1 MSGISVANAEARAS
15 DEVKSCSVAG
25 EKQRV
30 GGIEQTES
38 PAATP
43 TSPNHQQAEDSLAR
57 KNRKDAR
64 ASKAHERGRAVDNP
78 SGIESARPW
87 TSLREFLNR
96 LRAVDERM
104 NDFREYIKTQRDEGK
119 PLYQWAK
126 YDGYSALSA
135 AVFKLDKATVIIKGM
150 RLPLEGASTIFSQ
163 ATDLSTSVSQHAAYA
178 LGVMNEKTE
187 LYLEEMG
194 TSTLSEEA
202 KARANQLITEELKKL
217 MEHSTHATER
227 VWVATD
233 VLRKSA
239 HKSAHSRTW
248 AWSVAGTIM
257 TATIAAV
264 VGIITAHVYGPAG
277 LDLVPM
283 SGAGSVIYNE
293 VLALVQ
299 RTYAVT
305 NLTGEFYSIKLEDI
319 DQRYKDLA
327 VLSESHGLRI
337 DNLVDALGPPNE
349 NGVYYPS
356 NPKIQT
362 EPCSDTKSD
371 AYKDLDGTAQQ
382 MLRLQHDLEQMRKN
396 MNRMD
401 IRLTRSIEKMLK
413 D

>member
-1 MSGISVANAEARAS
+1 M
-15 DEVKSCSVAG
+15 
-25 EKQRV
+25 Q
-30 GGIEQTES
+30 
-38 PAATP
+38 
-43 TSPNHQQAEDSLAR
+43 
-57 KNRKDAR
+57 
-64 ASKAHERGRAVDNP
+64 
-78 SGIESARPW
+78 SARPW
-87 TSLREFLNR
+87 TGLSEFLKR
-96 LRAVDERM
+96 LGAVDERM
-104 NDFREYIKTQRDEGK
+104 NDFRAYIKTQRDEGK

-135 AVFKLDKATVIIKGM
+135 AVFNLDKATVIIKGM
-150 RLPLEGASTIFSQ
+150 RVPLEGASTIFSQ
-163 ATDLSTSVSQHAAYA
+163 ATDFSTSVSQHAAYA

-194 TSTLSEEA
+194 SSTLSEEA
-202 KARANQLITEELKKL
+202 RARANQLITEELKKL

-239 HKSAHSRTW
+239 NKKTHSRTW

-257 TATIAAV
+257 TATIAAF

-283 SGAGSVIYNE
+283 SGAGGVMYNQ

-299 RTYAVT
+299 RTHAVT
-305 NLTGEFYSIKLEDI
+305 NLTGELYSIKLEDI

-327 VLSESHGLRI
+327 ILSESHGMRI
-337 DNLVDALGPPNE
+337 DNLVDALGPPKE
-349 NGVYYPS
+349 NRVYYPS
-356 NPKIQT
+356 NPKMQT
-362 EPCSDTKSD
+362 EPCGSTKSHSHQ
-371 AYKDLDGTAQQ
+371 DLDGTAQQ
-382 MLRLQHDLEQMRKN
+382 MQRLQHDMEQMRKN

-401 IRLTRSIEKMLK
+401 IRLTRSIEKMRK